1 MIGNNLGIIEMA
13 LSGALMLGFCAW
25 QYIAMTRSIARDRA
39 VRDSAARDAS
49 TRPGHAEGEHRLDD
63 R

>member
-1 MIGNNLGIIEMA
+1 MIGNNLGIIEMV

-25 QYIAMTRSIARDRA
+25 QYVAMTRSIARDRA
-39 VRDSAARDAS
+39 ARDAS
-49 TRPGHAEGEHRLDD
+49 ADPGHAEGEHRLDD